1 MHSTYIQYEDKIRP
15 NSAKGVALPSSRSI
29 YYVHDIQEMSVFLRT
44 LVEYRNQNIS
54 SDGVEYDF
62 KNNHHKYLLGHVY
75 LYTW

>member
-62 KNNHHKYLLGHVY
+62 KNNHHKYLGHVY